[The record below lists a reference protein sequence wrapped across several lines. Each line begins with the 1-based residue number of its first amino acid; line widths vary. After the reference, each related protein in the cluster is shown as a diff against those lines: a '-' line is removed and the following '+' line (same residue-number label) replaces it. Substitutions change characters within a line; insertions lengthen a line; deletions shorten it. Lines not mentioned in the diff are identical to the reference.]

1 MEREYSLDH
10 SRVYSEVKSTI
21 GYQFDSN
28 SLLLD
33 AFIHPSFNLDK
44 NNNNFERLEFLGDR
58 VLGLVIA
65 DFLFD
70 KFSEES
76 EGDLALRLSELVS
89 GKKVLEISNKL
100 DLKKIILLTNGNR
113 SKAVNDGILID
124 TLEALIGAIFID
136 GGLIKTKKFILDNW
150 KKLALNY
157 KTPPKDSKSL
167 LQEWAMANNFNM
179 PIYEKYKKKGPDHSP
194 IFFVKVKI
202 ENFGGA
208 TGEGSSKKIA
218 EMNAADFLYKKI

>member
-1 MEREYSLDH
+1 M
-10 SRVYSEVKSTI
+10 YSEVKSTI

-33 AFIHPSFNLDK
+33 ALIHPSFILDK

-65 DFLFD
+65 NFLFD

-113 SKAVNDGILID
+113 SITVNDGILID

-136 GGLIKTKKFILDNW
+136 GGLIKTKKFIFRSFHN
-150 KKLALNY
+150 
-157 KTPPKDSKSL
+157 
-167 LQEWAMANNFNM
+167 
-179 PIYEKYKKKGPDHSP
+179 EK
-194 IFFVKVKI
+194 
-202 ENFGGA
+202 
-208 TGEGSSKKIA
+208 
-218 EMNAADFLYKKI
+218 